1 MLLLWPISSFLLD
14 VTKPGFQERWVPP
27 ALVSQ
32 KEGLQGLVLWRTVPT
47 GRGWA
52 VRFGMLRA
60 PRISCALCY
69 HCISSTS
76 DHQALDSGVW
86 GPAVS
91 LRCMTSETQ
100 VPNLN
105 DHQSHLWSINIA
117 VSGALRDI
125 PGWIPGIC
133 TFEQPLQWVLMV
145 TVGACS
151 PNYTHYTKGT

>member
-1 MLLLWPISSFLLD
+1 MICQVVDCVLHPLRQQPPIFLAPGVGFVEDSPHWPRLGGKVRDASGASHILCPLLSL
-14 VTKPGFQERWVPP
+14 
-27 ALVSQ
+27 
-32 KEGLQGLVLWRTVPT
+32 
-47 GRGWA
+47 
-52 VRFGMLRA
+52 
-60 PRISCALCY
+60 
-69 HCISSTS
+69 ISSTS

-133 TFEQPLQWVLMV
+133 TFEQPLQ
-145 TVGACS
+145 
-151 PNYTHYTKGT
+151 